1 MYGPG
6 RDQGLTSGPSLAMA
20 AAARGEGF
28 EIGYDGIVQYDFAPD
43 VGVAFAR
50 ASAAATGR
58 RARRELPR
66 RPRRDAD
73 IVAAIEAV
81 VPEVAGQITWTDD
94 RLPFPETLEA
104 AQLERLLGPLPRT
117 PLAEGVRRTVEHY
130 RTR

>member
-1 MYGPG
+1 
-6 RDQGLTSGPSLAMA
+6 MA

-28 EIGYDGIVQYDFAPD
+28 GIGYDGTVQYDFAPD

-50 ASAAATGR
+50 PAAATDG
-58 RARRELPR
+58 AHVANFPGV
-66 RPRRDAD
+66 PAATAD
-73 IVAAIEAV
+73 VVAAIEAV

-117 PLAEGVRRTVEHY
+117 PLAEGVRRTIEHH
-130 RTR
+130 RVR